1 MYASFEQTQIL
12 LDKQVFASLI
22 AIFESLNLDDEN
34 DCEDGLNILASFLI
48 VLEKG
53 VQNGQPN
60 KFVQI
65 LKNER
70 GFDRI
75 LSLKD
80 SPDPAISRFASD
92 IFSYC
97 NHTSRTKMS
106 KKKAR

>member
-1 MYASFEQTQIL
+1 LIPLAFSPDIDSTLLLSISSSLTQSLMYASFEQTQIL
-12 LDKQVFASLI
+12 VDKQVFASLI

-65 LKNER
+65 LKN
-70 GFDRI
+70 
-75 LSLKD
+75 
-80 SPDPAISRFASD
+80 
-92 IFSYC
+92 
-97 NHTSRTKMS
+97 
-106 KKKAR
+106 